1 MTLDDVAR
9 TLKRRHAP
17 LESPYLRSL
26 RDGSMSREA
35 FVASQVQFGFAVAGF
50 WRPMQL
56 LAERATSAPM
66 RQMLLAN
73 VADELGRGDGAQ
85 SHEATFAR
93 FLDAL
98 DAPRAPP
105 GAEVLEFN
113 ALLANVCE
121 RAELPRALATLG
133 MIEDLF
139 ASISAEIGRAVIARG
154 WLTAER
160 LVHYRTHEEL
170 DGVHAEGF
178 YAQLR
183 DGFAAG
189 GRARSLIEE
198 GLELGATSFLALY
211 RGLAERR

>member
-9 TLKRRHAP
+9 ALKRRHAP
-17 LESPYLRSL
+17 LESPYFSAL

-35 FVASQVQFGFAVAGF
+35 FVASQVQFGVAVGNF
-50 WRPMQL
+50 WKPMQA
-56 LAERATSAPM
+56 LAARATTAPM
-66 RQMLLAN
+66 REMLLAN
-73 VADELGRGDGAQ
+73 IADELGRGDRAQ

-98 DAPRAPP
+98 GAPVAPP
-105 GAEVLEFN
+105 GPAVLAFNEVL
-113 ALLANVCE
+113 ASVCE
-121 RAELPRALATLG
+121 RGEVPRALATLG

-139 ASISAEIGRAVIARG
+139 AAISAEIGRAVIARG

-160 LVHYRTHEEL
+160 LVHYRTHEAL

-183 DGFAAG
+183 EGFAAG

-211 RGLAERR
+211 RGLAARP